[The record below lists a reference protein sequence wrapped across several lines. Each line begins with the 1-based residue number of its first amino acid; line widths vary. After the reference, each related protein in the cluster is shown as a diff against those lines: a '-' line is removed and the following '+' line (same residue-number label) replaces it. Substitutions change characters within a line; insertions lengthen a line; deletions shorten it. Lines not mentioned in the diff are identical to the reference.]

1 MLTLHP
7 KWDGAGQKVEQVMQ
21 QSTGYVS
28 SFPAFIQRVKDGHA
42 GVPQL
47 PDFLMHKLQPFI
59 LL

>member
-1 MLTLHP
+1 MHP

-21 QSTGYVS
+21 QSTGYAS